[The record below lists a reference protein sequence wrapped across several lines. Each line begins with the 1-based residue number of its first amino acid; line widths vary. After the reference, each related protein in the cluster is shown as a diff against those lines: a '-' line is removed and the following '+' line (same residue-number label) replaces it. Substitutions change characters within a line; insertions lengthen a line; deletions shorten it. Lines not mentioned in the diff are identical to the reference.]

1 MEHVPPHMNTEE
13 KEAKCPTLH
22 HMSYVLS
29 VVLLGRE
36 TGLPHLL
43 APNLLTGGKGTD
55 LVVTPRDPQTPQNA
69 TKLHI

>member
-55 LVVTPRDPQTPQNA
+55 LVIHGNIVLDVYDT
-69 TKLHI
+69 LVVC